1 MDYINKIEL
10 QGFVGATR
18 SNIIGTNSVQ
28 NFSLMTEYMFE
39 KSDKSIV
46 CEATWHNIV
55 VWNSKAVNKG
65 DYVRVIGRLRQQKY
79 TAADGTERVYY
90 EVVASELKVIER

>member
-10 QGFVGATR
+10 LGVVGATQ
-18 SNIIGTNSVQ
+18 SNVIGTSSVQ

-39 KSDKSIV
+39 NSDKSIV
-46 CEATWHNIV
+46 CEATWHSIV
-55 VWNSKAVNKG
+55 AWNSKAVNKG
-65 DYVRVIGRLRQQKY
+65 DYVRVIGRLRQKKY
-79 TAADGTERVYY
+79 TAADGTERVYC

>member
-46 CEATWHNIV
+46 CEATWHSV
-55 VWNSKAVNKG
+55 VAWNNKAVNKG
-65 DYVRVIGRLRQQKY
+65 DKVRVVGRLRQMKY

>member
-1 MDYINKIEL
+1 MEYINKIEL
-10 QGFVGATR
+10 QGIVGATR
-18 SNIIGTNSVQ
+18 SNVIGTSSVQ

-39 KSDKSIV
+39 RSDKSIV
-46 CEATWHNIV
+46 CEATWHSV
-55 VWNSKAVNKG
+55 VAWNSQAVNKG
-65 DYVRVIGRLRQQKY
+65 DKVRVVGRLRQQKY

>member
-10 QGFVGATR
+10 QGVVGATR
-18 SNIIGTNSVQ
+18 SNVIGTSSVQ

-39 KSDKSIV
+39 KSDKSVV

-55 VWNSKAVNKG
+55 AWNSKAVNKG
-65 DYVRVIGRLRQQKY
+65 DKVRVVGRLRQMKY

-90 EVVASELKVIER
+90 EVLASLVTTIKE

>member
-1 MDYINKIEL
+1 MEYINKIEL
-10 QGFVGATR
+10 QGIVGATR
-18 SNIIGTNSVQ
+18 SNVIGTSSVQ

-46 CEATWHNIV
+46 CEATWHSV
-55 VWNSKAVNKG
+55 VAWNSQAVNKG
-65 DYVRVIGRLRQQKY
+65 DKVRVVGRLRQQKY

>member
-1 MDYINKIEL
+1 MDYINRIEL
-10 QGFVGATR
+10 QGVVGATR
-18 SNIIGTNSVQ
+18 SNVIGINSFQ

-55 VWNSKAVNKG
+55 AWNGKAVNKG
-65 DYVRVIGRLRQQKY
+65 DYVRVIGRLRQAKY